1 MTGESER
8 CQLRCGDHL
17 LDLSRPRVMGVLN
30 VTPDSFSDGGRFL
43 DPGRAAARAAE
54 MVAEGAALI
63 DLGGESTR
71 PGAPPVSLEE
81 ERRRVLPVLRRL
93 VRELAVPVSV
103 DTLKPALMREAV
115 AAGAGLINDVNALR
129 APGAL
134 EAIADS
140 DAAVC
145 LMHMQGEP
153 RTMQAAPEYHDV
165 VSEVSA
171 FLQQRVASCDAA
183 GIGRHRLLLDPGFGF
198 GKLDAHNLA
207 LLRGLPVLVAS
218 GVPILV
224 GLSRKSMI
232 GRLLGREVPRR
243 LAGSLAL
250 ALAAVARGARVV
262 RAHDVA
268 ETADA
273 LAIWRLAG
281 VQTQGEEA

>member
-1 MTGESER
+1 
-8 CQLRCGDHL
+8 
-17 LDLSRPRVMGVLN
+17 MGVLN

-218 GVPILV
+218 GMPILV